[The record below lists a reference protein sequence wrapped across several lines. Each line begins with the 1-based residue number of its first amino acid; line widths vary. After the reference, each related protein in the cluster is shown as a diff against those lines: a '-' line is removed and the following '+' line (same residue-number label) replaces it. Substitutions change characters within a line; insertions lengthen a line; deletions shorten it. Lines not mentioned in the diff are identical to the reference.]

1 MKKGVLSQFRHQ
13 HFLLFLI
20 AHFQKAALLMFADRL
35 VQALRKL
42 DINDPESVKRF
53 KRAIR
58 QNFEIF
64 LRFTHRY
71 WFHEVAD
78 QAQAKALFRLAA
90 QHLDLDPLYAE
101 VKERIYDMNE
111 YLDSDSLRRQANTVL
126 RLTVVTTFGLIG
138 TVATGFL
145 GMNFFADADK
155 PPGGETPVP
164 VAGPGTDDRHDCLH
178 GGPVQSAFRLPRSPV
193 GRAAQC
199 VGEVPRPACSVPKTP
214 ARAEATALSLA
225 RLSDPRDCAARRR
238 RNQGRLADR
247 LYFILTVTPDAE
259 PAFSCRPF
267 EVVPIVMITPFWFF
281 RCKVPAPPPAA
292 PLTLNAV

>member
-1 MKKGVLSQFRHQ
+1 
-13 HFLLFLI
+13 
-20 AHFQKAALLMFADRL
+20 MFADRL

-78 QAQAKALFRLAA
+78 QAQARALFRLCA
-90 QHLDLDPLYAE
+90 QHLDLDGLYKE

-145 GMNFFADADK
+145 GMNLFAHADK
-155 PPGGETPVP
+155 PPGVKLLYLLLVLVP
-164 VAGPGTDDRHDCLH
+164 TIGLTVYTVARSKAL
-178 GGPVQSAFRLPRSPV
+178 VRFPRGPV
-193 GRAAQC
+193 GRAAH
-199 VGEVPRPACSVPKTP
+199 RL
-214 ARAEATALSLA
+214 AEI
-225 RLSDPRDCAARRR
+225 PGAARR
-238 RNQGRLADR
+238 LASAATGAAAMMSGAPNGCQESR
-247 LYFILTVTPDAE
+247 M
-259 PAFSCRPF
+259 RP
-267 EVVPIVMITPFWFF
+267 
-281 RCKVPAPPPAA
+281 
-292 PLTLNAV
+292 